1 MRTCA
6 PAGSSAAT
14 LGPVLGEGSRL
25 PESCPP
31 RRVEL
36 LLEVFT
42 AALPPIPVT
51 LPPIPVALDPR
62 QLLAQSCDLSLLFLN
77 AGIAGILLRPGT
89 LPWHPTVM
97 PDPLEKYKSKM
108 LDLARHETTPL
119 NKYHEG
125 DCNEILL
132 NKVFPRCRWDDYR
145 RALCLLDPYGLAVD
159 WKVLRTAGE
168 MKSIEI
174 FYNFMIMDANM
185 NVFMRDPGKV
195 MLAQAHRM
203 DAVWGDNSWRSTA
216 YTTTEDL
223 FGTIE
228 RKTTNE
234 DIAEAFRL
242 RLEQIASFAYVPPP
256 MPMRNSK
263 GAVVYYLYF
272 ASQNKTGARI
282 VKDIFD
288 TYGSRGTA

>member
-1 MRTCA
+1 MTVRPNWVRSRCATFASGTPRCVCSRNQRDDFGTELHAGRSQRVGGLQPVAALDATPTLRAVADLDVEAPHDGAHHREIFLILRRHPGQLDGAAAVRTRGSHRRSAGLVNLRRTRAARLPAVVRTCA

-119 NKYHEG
+119 NKYRY
-125 DCNEILL
+125 C
-132 NKVFPRCRWDDYR
+132 C
-145 RALCLLDPYGLAVD
+145 
-159 WKVLRTAGE
+159 
-168 MKSIEI
+168 
-174 FYNFMIMDANM
+174 
-185 NVFMRDPGKV
+185 
-195 MLAQAHRM
+195 AHRGRRE
-203 DAVWGDNSWRSTA
+203 VCSLPVQ
-216 YTTTEDL
+216 E
-223 FGTIE
+223 
-228 RKTTNE
+228 
-234 DIAEAFRL
+234 
-242 RLEQIASFAYVPPP
+242 
-256 MPMRNSK
+256 
-263 GAVVYYLYF
+263 
-272 ASQNKTGARI
+272 
-282 VKDIFD
+282 
-288 TYGSRGTA
+288 

>member
-1 MRTCA
+1 M
-6 PAGSSAAT
+6 AGSPLNAMKIEPPFS
-14 LGPVLGEGSRL
+14 VLHFIDLEGSRVSEL
-25 PESCPP
+25 
-31 RRVEL
+31 RRL
-36 LLEVFT
+36 
-42 AALPPIPVT
+42 AAGDDRVS
-51 LPPIPVALDPR
+51 V
-62 QLLAQSCDLSLLFLN
+62 
-77 AGIAGILLRPGT
+77 
-89 LPWHPTVM
+89 
-97 PDPLEKYKSKM
+97 
-108 LDLARHETTPL
+108 
-119 NKYHEG
+119 HEG

-132 NKVFPRCRWDDYR
+132 NKVFPRCRWGDYR

-168 MKSIEI
+168 MKNIEI

-195 MLAQAHRM
+195 MPAQAHRM

-216 YTTTEDL
+216 YTKTEDL

-242 RLEQIASFAYVPPP
+242 RLEKIASFAYVPPP